1 MTYITCIVMSDAM
14 LKDVV
19 QLLDEDDE
27 LQFEELH
34 ELYTT
39 NHLII
44 KEFAQYLNETLL
56 FPN

>member
-1 MTYITCIVMSDAM
+1 MSDAM

-19 QLLDEDDE
+19 QSLDEDDE
-27 LQFEELH
+27 IQFEELH

-44 KEFAQYLNETLL
+44 KEFAQYINETLL
-56 FPN
+56 FPSI